1 MEKHATTFPEHVLFF
16 LKIDPLNEWDA
27 ENINMQDQNLSLKL
41 KVWALDMKKGFD
53 SFLRIN

>member
-53 SFLRIN
+53 SFLRMN